1 MRNAMIACPWCAL
14 PLDVAARWGRLLSQ
28 EPEVVECGSERIELG
43 ALDINLRCP
52 RCGEASCVPRDVPLA
67 AA

>member
-14 PLDVAARWGRLLSQ
+14 PLDAAARWVRLLSH
-28 EPEVVECGSERIELG
+28 EPEVVECGGERIELG
-43 ALDINLRCP
+43 ALDISLRCP
-52 RCGEASCVPRDVPLA
+52 RCGEETNVPRDLPLA